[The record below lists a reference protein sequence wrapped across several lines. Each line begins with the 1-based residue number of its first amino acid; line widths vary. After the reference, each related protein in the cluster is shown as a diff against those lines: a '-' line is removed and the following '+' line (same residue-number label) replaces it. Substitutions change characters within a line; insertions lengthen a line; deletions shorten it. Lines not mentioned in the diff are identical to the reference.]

1 MLGCKDDDIKGAVA
15 FLEKKFP
22 ILDDGNI
29 LDFGGGFQ
37 HHLRDFAH
45 HPTIVGLVFSLL
57 TKFTGMS
64 YGTDKKSK
72 GFIGES
78 IPDKIFRRTGSS
90 STVGLGGG
98 TGIPGPILSLL
109 KEISVLPFMKDVSVN
124 EDSLSVF
131 LPKLFNG
138 TLFAKYDETGKI
150 IKGTEI
156 KLDFRGELGAVAE
169 LGRQAIPVIANDC
182 IVRTFS
188 LSGVLPPN

>member
-1 MLGCKDDDIKGAVA
+1 ML
-15 FLEKKFP
+15 
-22 ILDDGNI
+22 
-29 LDFGGGFQ
+29 
-37 HHLRDFAH
+37 
-45 HPTIVGLVFSLL
+45 
-57 TKFTGMS
+57 
-64 YGTDKKSK
+64 
-72 GFIGES
+72 
-78 IPDKIFRRTGSS
+78 FR
-90 STVGLGGG
+90 
-98 TGIPGPILSLL
+98 
-109 KEISVLPFMKDVSVN
+109 
-124 EDSLSVF
+124 SVF